1 MVALNTLSDEA
12 LFELIKEGQRDA
24 YEEIYHR
31 FKGILYAHAYR
42 MLGDREEV
50 RDLLQEVF
58 VALWSKRQELQIKN
72 VSAYL
77 YSSIRNRII
86 DRVSRQRSRNKYLES
101 MSFYAEHHS
110 YQVPD
115 RILYE
120 KELRAMIEAEVNA
133 LPERMRLVFQMSRKE
148 HLSHKEI
155 GEKLGISETTVRK
168 QVNNALKILRSK
180 FTNRDTFIFF
190 LFIYSLPYEYT
201 SCI

>member
-1 MVALNTLSDEA
+1 MIALNTFSDEE
-12 LFELIKEGQRDA
+12 LFDLVKEERRDA

-31 FKGILYAHAYR
+31 FKGVLYAHAYR

-50 RDLLQEVF
+50 RDLIQEVF
-58 VALWSKRQELQIKN
+58 VALWSKKESLLIKN

-77 YSSIRNRII
+77 YSSVRNRVI
-86 DRVSRQRSRNKYLES
+86 DRVSRQQSKNKYLDS
-101 MSFYAEHHS
+101 MSFYAEHYS

-120 KELRAMIEAEVNA
+120 KELRALIEAEVEA
-133 LPERMRLVFQMSRKE
+133 LPERMRLIFQMSRKE

-168 QVNNALKILRSK
+168 QVNNALKILRSRFK
-180 FTNRDTFIFF
+180 NRDSFIFF
-190 LFIYSLPYEYT
+190 LFIYSLPY
-201 SCI
+201 